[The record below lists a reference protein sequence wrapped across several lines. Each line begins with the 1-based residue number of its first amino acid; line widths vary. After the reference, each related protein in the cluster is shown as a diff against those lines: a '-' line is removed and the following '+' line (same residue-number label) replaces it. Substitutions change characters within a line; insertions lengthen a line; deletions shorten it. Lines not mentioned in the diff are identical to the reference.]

1 MKDDFLFISSQKKLY
16 RVNVDSISFIQAM
29 DDYIKIHLKDSKSIT
44 THMTMKAML
53 KQLDQDAFVR
63 VHRSFIVPVKNIEA
77 MGVKNILVNGNEIA
91 LGKNYAGEVKER
103 FKDVDNSTF
112 L

>member
-1 MKDDFLFISSQKKLY
+1 MKEDFLFINSQKKLHK
-16 RVNVDSISFIQAM
+16 VNVGSISFIQAM
-29 DDYIKIHLKDSKSIT
+29 DDYIKIHFKDSKSIVT
-44 THMTMKAML
+44 RMTMKVIL
-53 KQLDQDAFVR
+53 EQLDSDEFIR

-103 FKDVDNSTF
+103 FKEYK
-112 L
+112 